1 MANSRWIIWVGI
13 GLIAVF
19 VVAGRRDS
27 TAPGAEGP
35 PTPTTTSATT
45 MTAARLTPTVTRSL
59 TRVLPVSPACE
70 TYATALAGPSF
81 GASWI
86 PDLERACLGG
96 SSPRT
101 STGSDVILVPT
112 VAPWLADPMQPTLTS
127 SALWPSEQADFLETC
142 GVSCSPAI
150 AGTCGVSDY
159 AVVAGSTGLAY
170 YPPAAAFGVNAAY
183 CVDGYSGPPR
193 GLVNGADPFGFCARS
208 GDGCVGPRG
217 GPCDA
222 YTVGCVP
229 FEAADT
235 VARCDRYGACA
246 DDPYSPEDESAPDDW
261 FDPAAR
267 CERGYGSY
275 DDCNAGDDGSW
286 FPSDSESSD
295 PFGDPLNPSYDNP
308 YAQPDEPYDVGAGGD
323 TCEPGFGGD
332 NDC

>member
-1 MANSRWIIWVGI
+1 MANGRWITWFGVG
-13 GLIAVF
+13 LLAVF
-19 VVAGRRDS
+19 VVAGWRDS
-27 TAPGAEGP
+27 VAPGAVRP
-35 PTPTTTSATT
+35 TTPTTT
-45 MTAARLTPTVTRSL
+45 MTAARLTPTATRSL
-59 TRVLPVSPACE
+59 PVSVACE

-96 SSPRT
+96 SSPRA

-112 VAPWLADPMQPTLTS
+112 VAPWLADPMQPTPAA
-127 SALWPSEQADFLETC
+127 SALWLSEQPDFLETC

-183 CVDGYSGPPR
+183 CVDGYGGPPR
-193 GLVNGADPFGFCARS
+193 GLANGADPFGFCTRS

-235 VARCDRYGACA
+235 VSRCDRYGACA
-246 DDPYSPEDESAPDDW
+246 DDPYTPDDESASGGW
-261 FDPAAR
+261 FDPVTR
-267 CERGYGSY
+267 CERGYGFPE
-275 DDCNAGDDGSW
+275 DCNAGDDGFW
-286 FPSDSESSD
+286 FPRDTGSTSEFED
-295 PFGDPLNPSYDNP
+295 PFGRGYDNP
-308 YAQPDEPYDVGAGGD
+308 YALPDEPYDIGADLDG
-323 TCEPGFGGD
+323 CEPGFGSYD
-332 NDC
+332 DC